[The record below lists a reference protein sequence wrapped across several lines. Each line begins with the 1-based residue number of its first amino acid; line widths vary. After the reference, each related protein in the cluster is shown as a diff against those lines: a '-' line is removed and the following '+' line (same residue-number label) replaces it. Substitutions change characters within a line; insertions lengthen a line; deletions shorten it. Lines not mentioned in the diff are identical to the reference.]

1 MAVKRKLERKYFLS
15 QNHFVLFNNDNGRLI
30 PNYAGRSMLD
40 SLVMKYTNHI
50 SQSQEGW
57 HASWS
62 DKGIAYKVS
71 LRRINLRPF
80 REIYAVNE
88 KEIQRAKER
97 GDTFLYDEEVV
108 VSFIELKDDG
118 EKKQLE
124 DILAEIKGLG
134 FKSIERKD
142 LKYSH

>member
-97 GDTFLYDEEVV
+97 GDTFLYDEEVII
-108 VSFIELKDDG
+108 SFIEPREEERRG
-118 EKKQLE
+118 EL
-124 DILAEIKGLG
+124 
-134 FKSIERKD
+134 
-142 LKYSH
+142 

>member
-97 GDTFLYDEEVV
+97 GDTFLYDEEVII
-108 VSFIELKDDG
+108 SFIEPREEERRG
-118 EKKQLE
+118 ELE
-124 DILAEIKGLG
+124 MFLAEIKGLG
-134 FKSIERKD
+134 FTSIERKD

>member
-1 MAVKRKLERKYFLS
+1 
-15 QNHFVLFNNDNGRLI
+15 
-30 PNYAGRSMLD
+30 
-40 SLVMKYTNHI
+40 

-97 GDTFLYDEEVV
+97 GDTFLYDEEVII
-108 VSFIELKDDG
+108 SFIEPREEERRG
-118 EKKQLE
+118 ELE
-124 DILAEIKGLG
+124 MFLAEIKGLG